1 MSLGD
6 SAEDPLHLGKIAAR
20 NADALGEA
28 LAEPALGSEMLVVGG
43 DEEPIGAR
51 VVGEHV
57 VDAPLVAA
65 EPVDGPAER
74 LQPEQRVVDALE
86 LEVRLRAL
94 QPLHP
99 ERAHA
104 VVELG
109 PEIEHFVDLV
119 EVDGVVQ
126 NDLVNGVLDEYLAPE
141 PNL

>member
-1 MSLGD
+1 
-6 SAEDPLHLGKIAAR
+6 
-20 NADALGEA
+20 
-28 LAEPALGSEMLVVGG
+28 MLVVGG

-57 VDAPLVAA
+57 VDAPLVTA
-65 EPVDGPAER
+65 EPVDSPAER
-74 LQPEQRVVDALE
+74 VQPEQRVVDALE

-104 VVELG
+104 AVELG